1 MTPTPS
7 AREPERNWLI
17 YDNRSECYWGPNR
30 GGYFKSLASAGLY
43 TEREAREAED
53 FAKRYGR
60 KEIAVPLEQF
70 RSQVVQLADALN
82 ILKAAH
88 RAGYQAA
95 LREVRK
101 ELAGYDVHEIRRG
114 TPDPVVD
121 GWADGHAYGYRQLR
135 DDFCAWLDTALG
147 AEGEQEK

>member
-7 AREPERNWLI
+7 AREPDYQQVARDVIGERTWL
-17 YDNRSECYWGPNR
+17 SPM
-30 GGYFKSLASAGLY
+30 SAAELN
-43 TEREAREAED
+43 ARDAYLELQ
-53 FAKRYGR
+53 FG
-60 KEIAVPLEQF
+60 AVLE
-70 RSQVVQLADALN
+70 
-82 ILKAAH
+82 AAH